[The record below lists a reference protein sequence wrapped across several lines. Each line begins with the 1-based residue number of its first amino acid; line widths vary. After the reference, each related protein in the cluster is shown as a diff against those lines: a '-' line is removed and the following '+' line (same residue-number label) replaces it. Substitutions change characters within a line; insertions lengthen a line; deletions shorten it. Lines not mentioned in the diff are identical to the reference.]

1 MNKYANCSPAEIK
14 TVALGYLKKAGL
26 SCDQIQ
32 TLESLGYFEAPAS
45 KRNHLA
51 CPGGLV
57 KHSLHVTDNLLEL
70 KAFVDDQYAYRVGM
84 LHDLVKAF
92 VYKKDNTGIGYEKQA
107 SCYPGHGVASVL
119 HIEDL
124 GISLGDVEKQAI
136 IWHMGGFAVTD
147 RALSDSYDR
156 AKTLF
161 PREIVLTHAA
171 DNLAAAEEEA
181 DAAKEA
187 ESNG

>member
-1 MNKYANCSPAEIK
+1 MTNYAKYNAAELK
-14 TVALGYLKKAGL
+14 ATALAYLRKAGL

-32 TLESLGYFEAPAS
+32 AIEKLGYFEAPAS

-51 CPGGLV
+51 YPGGLV
-57 KHSLHVTDNLLEL
+57 EHSLHVTDNLLAL
-70 KAFVDDQYAYRVGM
+70 KVFEDEPSAYLVGM
-84 LHDLVKAF
+84 LHDLVKVF
-92 VYKKDNTGIGYEKQA
+92 VYTRASGGVGYEKQA
-107 SCYPGHGVASVL
+107 SFYPGHGVASVL
-119 HIEDL
+119 HIGDL
-124 GISLGDVEKQAI
+124 GVPLSEVEKQAI

-147 RALSDSYDR
+147 RALNDAYDR

-171 DNLAAAEEEA
+171 DHLAAAEEEA